1 MGHPNLEKGKETTR
15 KKVQA
20 IAGTRVGYEHPNDKA
35 YRIAYGDRRVPGI
48 VSPDDQA
55 TLEQK

>member
-1 MGHPNLEKGKETTR
+1 MSHPELEKSKAAAR
-15 KKVQA
+15 AKMQSV
-20 IAGTRVGYEHPNDKA
+20 AGTRVGYEHPNDKA